1 MDELVLALHE
11 ILPQGPLLD
20 EICRLLKICK

>member
-1 MDELVLALHE
+1 MNELVLARHE

>member
-1 MDELVLALHE
+1 MNELVLALHE

-20 EICRLLKICK
+20 ENCRLLKICK